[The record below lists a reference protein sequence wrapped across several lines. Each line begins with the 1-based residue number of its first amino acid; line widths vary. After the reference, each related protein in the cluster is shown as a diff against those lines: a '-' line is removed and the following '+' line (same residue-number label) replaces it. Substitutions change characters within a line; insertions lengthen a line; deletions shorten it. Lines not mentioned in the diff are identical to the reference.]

1 MRAMLR
7 LYSLLFI
14 FLGLVACVAAQAQ
27 APSSNSTSS
36 AKEQKVSHATG
47 TFEVKLSPQQSDPP
61 IGRMSIEKQ
70 WQGGLVGTSKG
81 EMLAS
86 GSGAAGSSGGY
97 VALEQFSGT
106 LNGRKGSFILQH
118 SATMTRGTPQLTIK
132 VVPDSGTDE
141 LVGLTGQL
149 KIAIAEV
156 KHSYKFRYTLP
167 EAK

>member
-1 MRAMLR
+1 MTDRKR
-7 LYSLLFI
+7 RTC
-14 FLGLVACVAAQAQ
+14 FLICLALVACIAAQAQ
-27 APSSNSTSS
+27 TPSSNSKPS

-47 TFEVKLSPQQSDPP
+47 SFEVKLSPQQSDPP
-61 IGRMSIEKQ
+61 IGRMAIEKQ

-86 GSGAAGSSGGY
+86 GSGSAGSSGGY
-97 VALEQFSGT
+97 VALEQFTGT
-106 LNGRKGSFILQH
+106 LNGRKGTFILQH

-149 KIAIAEV
+149 KIAIAEG